1 MDQKNA
7 NNSKKLPKALNREA
21 LRQVKGGY
29 REMPGVVTA
38 GSLSVRWDE
47 IDIRFDD
54 GIDSFLTGGPQGNTP
69 TTTPQVGL
77 VKGRP

>member
-7 NNSKKLPKALNREA
+7 NNRKKLPTALNREA
-21 LRQVKGGY
+21 LHKVKGGY
-29 REMPGVVTA
+29 REMSGVVSA

-54 GIDSFLTGGPQGNTP
+54 GIGNFLVGGPQGNT
-69 TTTPQVGL
+69 TTAPQTGL
-77 VKGRP
+77 VKRRP